1 MGIPPGI
8 SEVLLPQDDLNV
20 VELVNFSLLST
31 GKSSPGPTLLALP
44 DSELFSKI
52 ASLIT
57 GEEHVAFLHT
67 LSIPTVTELGMLEER
82 LEKVSDSENEVDD
95 KEKPKSLVYPLV
107 THSSSNI
114 RLPLWVLEYWSKV
127 HEIAQNK
134 GHWGP
139 AIAWLKQKKSPET
152 INILRDV
159 PWKYR
164 TPDKELANALDISD
178 LSLFCS
184 EAWLGNA
191 QMDAMSAVLNDH
203 LTVNQIQGS
212 VHSNNF
218 FQKLL
223 VAYRF
228 GREPYHP
235 TKPGTLFLQKIADGL
250 KGGIVSVACTAIAVC
265 LTQHGV
271 VLPEGQQ
278 TPSNHWCALVIDA
291 KQHTLHYGDPMGSAP
306 PPELLAVMNWWLGL
320 SFMEEF
326 SFQMLP
332 ITRQTDSFSCSIL
345 TINALAHYFFPSI
358 PLLSTGPGPLLL
370 LARIDMLIKTIDLLK
385 KRVSKQFANGIT
397 TQTYLWI

>member
-20 VELVNFSLLST
+20 VELVNFSISESI
-31 GKSSPGPTLLALP
+31 GKSSPTLLALP

-57 GEEHVAFLHT
+57 GEGHVAFLHT
-67 LSIPTVTELGMLEER
+67 LSIPTVTELGMLEDR
-82 LEKVSDSENEVDD
+82 LEKVSENDE
-95 KEKPKSLVYPLV
+95 EKPKSLVYPLV
-107 THSSSNI
+107 TPSYSNI
-114 RLPLWVLEYWSKV
+114 RLPLWVLEYWRKV

-134 GHWGP
+134 GHWAP
-139 AIAWLKQKKSPET
+139 AIDWLKQKNLKSAET

-164 TPDKELANALDISD
+164 TPDRELANALDISD

-203 LTVNQIQGS
+203 LTASQIQAS

-228 GREPYHP
+228 RREAYP
-235 TKPGTLFLQKIADGL
+235 TEPSTLFLRKITDSL
-250 KGGIVSVACTAIAVC
+250 KGGIVPVVGTAIAVC

-271 VLPEGQQ
+271 ILPEGQQ

-291 KQHTLHYGDPMGSAP
+291 KQRTLHYGDPMGSPP

-320 SFMEEF
+320 SFIDEF
-326 SFQMLP
+326 SFRMLP
-332 ITRQTDSFSCSIL
+332 ITQQTDSFSCSIL
-345 TINALAHYFFPSI
+345 TINALAHYFFPST
-358 PLLSTGPGPLLL
+358 PLLSTGPLLL
-370 LARIDMLIKTIDLLK
+370 LARIDMMIKTIDLLK
-385 KRVSKQFANGIT
+385 KRVSKQFTNGIT
-397 TQTYLWI
+397 TRSYLRF